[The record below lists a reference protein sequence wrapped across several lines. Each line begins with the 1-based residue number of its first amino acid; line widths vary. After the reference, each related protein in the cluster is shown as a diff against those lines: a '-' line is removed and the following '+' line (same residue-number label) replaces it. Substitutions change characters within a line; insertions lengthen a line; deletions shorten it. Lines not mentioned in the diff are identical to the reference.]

1 MGIIIHL
8 RISVLR
14 GKNNSIF
21 FGLNINA
28 IAVLFCFGDIFIQ
41 INIL

>member
-14 GKNNSIF
+14 GKNNSTF
-21 FGLNINA
+21 FGLSIML
-28 IAVLFCFGDIFIQ
+28 IAVLFGFGDILFK
-41 INIL
+41 